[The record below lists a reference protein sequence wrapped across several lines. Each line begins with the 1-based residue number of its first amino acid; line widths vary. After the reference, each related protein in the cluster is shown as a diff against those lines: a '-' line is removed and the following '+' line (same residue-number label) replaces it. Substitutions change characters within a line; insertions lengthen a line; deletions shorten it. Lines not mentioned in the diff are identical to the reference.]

1 MKLKLA
7 GHETFYPREHWL
19 YKGLNE
25 KEAKLAARDA
35 KLRSGFFKEQEEPN
49 EDYPTDHMGVGANMV
64 KAIRHWVNV
73 FGLLEKEDKS
83 DLAKDLLKY
92 DPYLDRPST
101 SWILH
106 YNLVTSENAP
116 TTWYYFF
123 TQSDLVS
130 FDKEVFI
137 RSYKEWL
144 DTLELKQNYSEK
156 SLENDYQVLT
166 SMYSK
171 DDRDLFY
178 PSQFASLGILTYNPH
193 YRRYTRNSNPDLD
206 VHVVLYCF
214 LLFRDRFFQGAETLD
229 LENIRN
235 IPQSPLRVLKMDL
248 DRFFELSDKLSSKIS
263 KKVKLSRTAGIKT
276 IQFFGLTKN
285 DLLSEIYSSEKQT
298 NFLD

>member
-25 KEAKLAARDA
+25 KEARLAAKEA
-35 KLRSGFFKEQEEPN
+35 KLRSGFFKEQEESN

-73 FGLLEKEDKS
+73 FGLLEKDDKS
-83 DLAKDLLKY
+83 ELARELLKY
-92 DPYLDRPST
+92 DPYLDRTST

-144 DTLELKQNYSEK
+144 DTLDLKQNYSEK

-166 SMYSK
+166 TMYSK

-178 PSQFASLGILTYNPH
+178 PSQFANLGILTFNPH
-193 YRRYTRNSNPDLD
+193 YRRYSRNSNPDLD
-206 VHVVLYCF
+206 VHVILYCF
-214 LLFRDRFFQGAETLD
+214 LLFRDRLFQGAETLD

-235 IPQSPLRVLKMDL
+235 IPESPLRVLKVDL